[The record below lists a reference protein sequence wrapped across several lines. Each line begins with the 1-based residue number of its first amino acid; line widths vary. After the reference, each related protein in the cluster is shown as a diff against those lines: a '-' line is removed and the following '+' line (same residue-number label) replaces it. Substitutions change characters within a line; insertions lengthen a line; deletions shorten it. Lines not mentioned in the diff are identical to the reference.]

1 MRKLPFNAGVIIIK
15 PQAKLDAIVRRKVEL
30 VVGLQVQLALAHS
43 SSGLLSQHH
52 VELVSLIH
60 DGRFEER

>member
-30 VVGLQVQLALAHS
+30 VVGLQAQLALARAERS
-43 SSGLLSQHH
+43 T
-52 VELVSLIH
+52 VFEFVSAT
-60 DGRFEER
+60 E